1 MSSKTNTVAKISN
14 PEQLKALQ
22 AELAEKTKA
31 VKQANELAEWEQ
43 KTAER
48 NPAYVVGSVRKATEG
63 DAAILGHVHGLV
75 CEIRCQA
82 CGQTRVVNKQDA
94 FQVKFCS
101 ECRKSASR
109 EVAKEKRLTK
119 KMAGVSAEDIAK
131 QIAEL
136 NALLAAKG
144 EPKKAKRSRKAKV
157 EAVAEPTTEPVAE
170 AAPTTEPSSEP
181 VAS

>member
-1 MSSKTNTVAKISN
+1 MSSSKTNTVAKIEN
-14 PEQLKALQ
+14 AEQLKALQ

-31 VKQANELAEWEQ
+31 VKEANELADWER
-43 KTAER
+43 KTSER
-48 NPAYVVGSVRKATEG
+48 NPAFVPGSVRKATEQ

-75 CEIRCQA
+75 CEIRCQS

-94 FQVKFCS
+94 FQVRFCS

-119 KMAGVSAEDIAK
+119 KLANVSAADIEK

-136 NALLAAKG
+136 NKLLATKG
-144 EPKKAKRSRKAKV
+144 QPKAKRSRKAKV
-157 EAVAEPTTEPVAE
+157 AAPVEEPVAE
-170 AAPTTEPSSEP
+170 AAPTAEVASTEP

>member
-1 MSSKTNTVAKISN
+1 MSSKTNTAVQISN

-31 VKQANELAEWEQ
+31 VKAANELAEWEQ

-48 NPAYVVGSVRKATEG
+48 NAAYVVGSVRKATEE

-94 FQVKFCS
+94 FQVRFCT

-136 NALLAAKG
+136 NALLASKG

-157 EAVAEPTTEPVAE
+157 EAVAEPTTEPVVE
-170 AAPTTEPSSEP
+170 AAPTTEQA
-181 VAS
+181 AS

>member
-1 MSSKTNTVAKISN
+1 MSSKTNTVAKIEN
-14 PEQLKALQ
+14 AEQLKALQ
-22 AELAEKTKA
+22 AELAEKQKA

-48 NPAYVVGSVRKATEG
+48 NPAYVVGSVRKATEA

-94 FQVKFCS
+94 FQVKFCA

-119 KMAGVSAEDIAK
+119 KMANVSAEDIAK

-157 EAVAEPTTEPVAE
+157 AEPTTEPVAE